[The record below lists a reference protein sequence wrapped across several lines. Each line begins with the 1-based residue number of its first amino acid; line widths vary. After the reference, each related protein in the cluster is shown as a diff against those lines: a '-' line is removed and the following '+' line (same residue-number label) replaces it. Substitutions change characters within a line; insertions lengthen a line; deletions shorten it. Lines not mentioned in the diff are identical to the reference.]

1 VQLNTA
7 RRAGPSAPAGTFSPR
22 QWLHVKY
29 KKKSFAK
36 ILAAVDDRRKII
48 LLQRVENVPKTFL
61 EKSGRGVKVTSFD
74 LSEPVVPSLIC

>member
-7 RRAGPSAPAGTFSPR
+7 RSAGPSAPAGTFSLR

-29 KKKSFAK
+29 KKSFAK

-48 LLQRVENVPKTFL
+48 LLQRVENVPKTFFR
-61 EKSGRGVKVTSFD
+61 EKWAWRKSDV
-74 LSEPVVPSLIC
+74 I